1 MLLLD
6 SVGAGVKKAPLWL
19 QGDFSLSMLVF
30 WGMKELQG
38 LATSQLSFPAV
49 VVKCLL
55 AFLPWPKSHCT
66 GVSGAKLFPDGLT

>member
-19 QGDFSLSMLVF
+19 QGDFSLCMLVF
-30 WGMKELQG
+30 WGMKESQG
-38 LATSQLSFPAV
+38 LATFQLSFPAV

-55 AFLPWPKSHCT
+55 AFLPWPKSYCT
-66 GVSGAKLFPDGLT
+66 GASGAKLFPDGLT